1 MVKIILILL
10 ITTVSISSSR
20 KALLRQ
26 KRQFDNN
33 FSGGVGSFQN
43 CNRPGQCHSSG
54 AIPNNQNVAQS
65 GNNGGQGMFDN
76 NFSGGVGSFQNC
88 NRPGQCHA
96 SGAIPGNKPH
106 KGVNGGLPALS
117 RPMPMTGVKPS
128 SNNQC
133 ADKGTA
139 DWCAHWAT
147 PERCER
153 GPKVIENC
161 QKSCRKCNG
170 GNSLP
175 NNFNLT

>member
-1 MVKIILILL
+1 L

-96 SGAIPGNKPH
+96 SGAIPGN
-106 KGVNGGLPALS
+106 NGGHNEINNDFVGDNCLNPGECHSNSDRLTNSAI
-117 RPMPMTGVKPS
+117 S
-128 SNNQC
+128 SKLVFLNPILAVVMIIVLQIWWV
-133 ADKGTA
+133 G
-139 DWCAHWAT
+139 
-147 PERCER
+147 
-153 GPKVIENC
+153 IEFS
-161 QKSCRKCNG
+161 K
-170 GNSLP
+170 L
-175 NNFNLT
+175 